1 MIVQKLYH
9 SIFMMLVGILSIVC
23 FFSCQDKERE
33 RFSNLVHDWQGKEIL
48 FPDSLVFARFGTDT
62 VDNILSPDAPY
73 KILVYIDSL
82 GCTTCKL
89 QLDRWKEFIA
99 YVDSATNDRIP
110 FCFIL
115 PANRKKALSRILKSS
130 KFEYP
135 VCFDDEGRM
144 DKLNQFPHEIK
155 FQTLLLNKNNRVE
168 VIGSPVYNLGVRDL
182 YLEYLLKIPR
192 QEMAAITELRPDRW
206 EYDLGVVHKGTV
218 REQLV
223 SVQNIG
229 THSFHLK
236 GITTSCDCTKAV
248 CDWKELLPGETG
260 IVTVAYTA
268 EQPGDFFRTVEIFG
282 NIGPES
288 VELSFIGTVK

>member
-110 FCFIL
+110 FCFR
-115 PANRKKALSRILKSS
+115 NC
-130 KFEYP
+130 FE
-135 VCFDDEGRM
+135 
-144 DKLNQFPHEIK
+144 LI
-155 FQTLLLNKNNRVE
+155 
-168 VIGSPVYNLGVRDL
+168 
-182 YLEYLLKIPR
+182 
-192 QEMAAITELRPDRW
+192 QE
-206 EYDLGVVHKGTV
+206 
-218 REQLV
+218 
-223 SVQNIG
+223 
-229 THSFHLK
+229 
-236 GITTSCDCTKAV
+236 
-248 CDWKELLPGETG
+248 
-260 IVTVAYTA
+260 
-268 EQPGDFFRTVEIFG
+268 
-282 NIGPES
+282 
-288 VELSFIGTVK
+288 